1 MGTIQNDEHKRF
13 QNKSKACMIEDHEST
28 VCIDPS
34 LPLLSLIGRKYT
46 MMIVGVIGN
55 RGNRKNFNEI
65 LRDIPYSSSTIISR
79 RLKELQDFRLIQRSE
94 GTDGVNYALTSF
106 GKNVR
111 ETLLPLLRLGE
122 KMQED

>member
-55 RGNRKNFNEI
+55 KGNRKNFNEI

>member
-55 RGNRKNFNEI
+55 KGNRKNFNEI

-94 GTDGVNYALTSF
+94 GTDGVNYALTGF